1 MSDDFETDSLAT
13 KTNATYVS
21 ADKLYSN
28 SLVTPIDITSGLSY
42 GATTGASAS
51 NAFDDN
57 ASTYW
62 QANAANTVQ
71 HCYVDFGAGN
81 NKNIRYCSIKISGS
95 SDGNRTPGTAA
106 QGTGL
111 YYSSDGTNWTLLQ
124 GLSIVDSIYVQEFTI
139 TAPSP
144 GAYRY
149 WSIGQYNL
157 TQDVRAYEIQMS
169 ESPGIVNTAGSW
181 TGKTVN
187 WAIYSS
193 GVEKITSAAS
203 GLQSNVVVSGD
214 FEFQATLQSTSALGS
229 SELVIGCFAAS
240 ELATFDDSPAGLNT
254 GCAMNAMT
262 NSFWGL
268 WSQNAVYYGSAS
280 QATVT
285 GANNDVM
292 KITRVGSTIKFYK
305 NGTLAHTWTQT
316 YSGDVYLVLAAHNN
330 WQGWYSISL
339 PASISAGALPFL
351 DSGQTPTTATNAGLT
366 QIDRS
371 WKVANDRTITHMA
384 IYETSAIT
392 VVLKVLKRDGAG
404 AFTTVVNKSYS
415 HSGDGWEVVALDSP
429 YTVPSSGDYHVGAYS
444 ASNFCCGPA
453 STEPVSY
460 KTGDQTGTWTGAT
473 DNNSNG
479 YCALV
484 RVYYQS
490 TAGVA
495 NITLIPSSSTLA
507 SEPNDAAVYVLKEN
521 VDNVTEGADFKVFTS
536 IDGGTTWTE
545 ASLTAVG
552 NFGSTDKLIRAE
564 ADVSGQ
570 SGTSFKWKITTH
582 NAKSQ
587 RIKQV
592 TAYCG

>member
-1 MSDDFETDSLAT
+1 
-13 KTNATYVS
+13 
-21 ADKLYSN
+21 
-28 SLVTPIDITSGLSY
+28 
-42 GATTGASAS
+42 
-51 NAFDDN
+51 
-57 ASTYW
+57 
-62 QANAANTVQ
+62 
-71 HCYVDFGAGN
+71 
-81 NKNIRYCSIKISGS
+81 
-95 SDGNRTPGTAA
+95 
-106 QGTGL
+106 
-111 YYSSDGTNWTLLQ
+111 
-124 GLSIVDSIYVQEFTI
+124 
-139 TAPSP
+139 
-144 GAYRY
+144 
-149 WSIGQYNL
+149 
-157 TQDVRAYEIQMS
+157 
-169 ESPGIVNTAGSW
+169 
-181 TGKTVN
+181 
-187 WAIYSS
+187 
-193 GVEKITSAAS
+193 
-203 GLQSNVVVSGD
+203 
-214 FEFQATLQSTSALGS
+214 
-229 SELVIGCFAAS
+229 
-240 ELATFDDSPAGLNT
+240 
-254 GCAMNAMT
+254 
-262 NSFWGL
+262 
-268 WSQNAVYYGSAS
+268 
-280 QATVT
+280 
-285 GANNDVM
+285 
-292 KITRVGSTIKFYK
+292 
-305 NGTLAHTWTQT
+305 
-316 YSGDVYLVLAAHNN
+316 
-330 WQGWYSISL
+330 
-339 PASISAGALPFL
+339 
-351 DSGQTPTTATNAGLT
+351 
-366 QIDRS
+366 
-371 WKVANDRTITHMA
+371 
-384 IYETSAIT
+384 
-392 VVLKVLKRDGAG
+392 LKRDGAG

-592 TAYCG
+592 TAYCA